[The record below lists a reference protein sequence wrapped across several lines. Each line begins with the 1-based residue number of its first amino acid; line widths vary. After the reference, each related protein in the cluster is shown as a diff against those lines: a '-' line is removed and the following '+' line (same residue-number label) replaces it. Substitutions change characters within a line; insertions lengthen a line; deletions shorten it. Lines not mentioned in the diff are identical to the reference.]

1 MTQPRNIEELFDG
14 LDDVLPT
21 LPDKSGFI
29 IGLRL
34 ALTRP
39 DLVRPVLTEIT
50 SLSGFTKNRQEEAEE
65 TARILFEKVDV

>member
-1 MTQPRNIEELFDG
+1 MAQPRNIEELFDG

-21 LPDKSGFI
+21 PLDKSGFI

-50 SLSGFTKNRQEEAEE
+50 SLSGCFISTSLY
-65 TARILFEKVDV
+65 IV